1 MVTNVPARRFG
12 TWPGILVLAA
22 IAALARLPQLLSPN
36 LLAEG
41 DECLVGLMG
50 LHVAR
55 GHDFPLFFYGQKYG
69 LAVVEASA
77 AAIGFALFGAGA
89 VALKGAILAVWIAGA
104 ALYFHA
110 FARVLGTS
118 RSFLLTLLVVLM
130 PAWAATSMKAWSGY
144 VTAFAATGLVI
155 DLAVRAE
162 RGRVAPWLAAGA
174 ATALVYAAQPLWL
187 PGLVPI
193 VAYHLARAR
202 SARAWTA
209 YVTAVAVPLAVFMA
223 VTRAL
228 LRGAPEVWFGPT
240 VGNPHP
246 FASWPSLV
254 QQIYVTLTGSFYFAH
269 AVPPGR
275 VTSLVALLW
284 FVVLCATLARQ
295 MWRLLTRRHLAWP
308 YLLAASVACTIG
320 ANWLLLD
327 ERDARYMMAMNVPLV
342 FLAGIELFGLA
353 DRFHVTA
360 RRCAAAIAL
369 LAIVQAAAM
378 REFRDYTFMWWV
390 NNPNRPSEAKTLATV
405 IGYLQSRGITRVY
418 SENALLQWTIP
429 FYSGEAVV
437 ARWKGARDRY
447 PPYIAAVDRA
457 VEAGRAVAIV
467 GYTGYTYGLEKL
479 VPDTRDIVD
488 IDGKYYVYVAPDR
501 DLLVR
506 AGFQLTR

>member
-1 MVTNVPARRFG
+1 VLAAVTTRSR
-12 TWPGILVLAA
+12 TGIAIAA
-22 IAALARLPQLLSPN
+22 IAAIAAVARLPQLLSPS

-77 AAIGFALFGAGA
+77 AAAGFALFGPGA
-89 VALKGAILAVWIAGA
+89 VTLKAAILVVWIAGA

-110 FARVLGTS
+110 FARVLGTA

-155 DLAVRAE
+155 DLAVRAG
-162 RGRVAPWLAAGA
+162 RGRAVPWLAAGA
-174 ATALVYAAQPLWL
+174 ATALVYVAQPLWL

-193 VAYHLARAR
+193 VLYQLACSR
-202 SARAWTA
+202 SARTWTA
-209 YVTAVAVPLAVFMA
+209 YVAAAAVPIAVFTT
-223 VTRAL
+223 VTRVML
-228 LRGAPEVWFGPT
+228 GSAPEVWFGPT
-240 VGNPHP
+240 IGNPHP

-254 QQIYVTLTGSFYFAH
+254 RQIYVTLTGSFYFAY

-284 FVVLCATLARQ
+284 FVLLCATLGRQ
-295 MWRLLTRRHLAWP
+295 VWRLLTGRHLAWS
-308 YLLAASVACTIG
+308 YVLAASVACTAG
-320 ANWLLLD
+320 SNWLLLE

-342 FLAGIELFGLA
+342 FLAGVELFALA
-353 DRFHVTA
+353 DRFQVSA
-360 RRCAAAIAL
+360 RRCAAAIVL

-390 NNPNRPSEAKTLATV
+390 NTPHRPAEAKTLATV
-405 IGYLQSRGITRVY
+405 IGYLQSRGVTRVY
-418 SENALLQWTIP
+418 SENALLQWTIA
-429 FYSGEAVV
+429 FYSHETVL

-457 VEAGRAVAIV
+457 LEAGRPVAIV
-467 GYTGYTYGLEKL
+467 GYTGYTYGLDTL
-479 VPDTRDIVD
+479 VPDSRDIVD
-488 IDGKYYVYVAPDR
+488 FDASTTCISRRAAICSSER
-501 DLLVR
+501 DSS
-506 AGFQLTR
+506 